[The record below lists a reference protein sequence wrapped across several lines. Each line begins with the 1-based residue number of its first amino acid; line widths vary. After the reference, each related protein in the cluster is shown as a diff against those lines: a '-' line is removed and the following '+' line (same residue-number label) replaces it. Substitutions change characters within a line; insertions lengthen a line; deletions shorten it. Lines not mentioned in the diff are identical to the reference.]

1 MQPNGLLGHLRPQP
15 PGYERAKI
23 TLVTGKSHALRPA
36 GIVDVRRR
44 RLTLC
49 GLLAAAVPG
58 RFVPTDERACKTC
71 ARVAAIRPS
80 ARPVQVSEELAAL
93 RAVIDAVSVELS
105 RRPVAPGPLA
115 HHDPHHHEAREH
127 RDRSPNGVFVELVL
141 AA

>member
-15 PGYERAKI
+15 AGYEAGKI
-23 TLVTGKSHALRPA
+23 TLVTGRPHALRPA
-36 GIVDVRRR
+36 GVVDGRRR

-49 GLLAAAVPG
+49 GLLAAAIPG
-58 RFVPTDERACKTC
+58 RFVPTFERSCKTC

-93 RAVIDAVSVELS
+93 RAVIDAISVELS
-105 RRPVAPGPLA
+105 RTPPGT
-115 HHDPHHHEAREH
+115 HRQRDPGELLT
-127 RDRSPNGVFVELVL
+127 ELVL